1 MYAESRITLAWL
13 CLGLWLRGRWRDEG
27 GSSGCCL
34 FPKGP
39 GPPVTS
45 SYPLAATARRCRR
58 CRCPNCQAAGGAPEA
73 EPGKKKQ
80 HVCHVKSLWTRVQKE
95 QLTPGCVQVRIVYSF
110 TCSREGPFLS
120 LAMEILQIPVYICSM
135 LSLFLPS
142 SSKVLQDDSHFPGKF
157 KVYLYIFHFFS

>member
-1 MYAESRITLAWL
+1 MCIKL
-13 CLGLWLRGRWRDEG
+13 
-27 GSSGCCL
+27 
-34 FPKGP
+34 
-39 GPPVTS
+39 
-45 SYPLAATARRCRR
+45 
-58 CRCPNCQAAGGAPEA
+58 
-73 EPGKKKQ
+73 
-80 HVCHVKSLWTRVQKE
+80 KSLWTRVQKE

-157 KVYLYIFHFFS
+157 KVYLYIFHFLPCLPFFPTLIVYASHPARNTWKPNSVPILLQQAGRRNGARARRRKSHILQTVGVHGRQRKVGTSRTSV